1 MRVAIRLLWRL
12 RAWLGPSAG
21 AVVGLGLLL
30 AACTLAAA
38 EPVRRDAPGYFIE
51 FRARPSVYFGHTFIV
66 YGRVDA
72 SGRTVERR
80 HAGFIPGDD
89 FMMALIYPVRGTVG
103 PDPADWALPST
114 AVYRRRLSAVEYR
127 RVVDKVQLLRATQHE
142 WHFFFFN
149 CNDFAIEIAETLYL
163 HRLPSLVAPK
173 LWVDGL
179 RILNGD

>member
-1 MRVAIRLLWRL
+1 M
-12 RAWLGPSAG
+12 LGPSAR
-21 AVVGLGLLL
+21 AVAGLGLLL
-30 AACTLAAA
+30 AACMIASGEAAA
-38 EPVRRDAPGYFIE
+38 QSVRRAAPGYFIE
-51 FRARPSVYFGHTFIV
+51 FRARPSAYVGHTFIV

-72 SGRTVERR
+72 SGRTVERH

-89 FMMALIYPVRGTVG
+89 FMMALIFPVHGHIG
-103 PDPADWALPST
+103 PDPDDRKLPTT
-114 AVYRRRLSAVEYR
+114 AIYRRRLSALEYR
-127 RVVDKVQLLRATQHE
+127 RVVDKVQLLRATQHQ

-163 HRLPSLVAPK
+163 HRLPNLVAPN